1 MLHDYKTYATFVCTL
16 EARFPSI
23 EKTQV
28 NCFTTKY
35 NTGMVKGVIYFP
47 RNIRLGFIE
56 HLNFSLG
63 KITSYSYEVWQDDQ
77 KLYYY
82 DSQEH
87 PDDPTLASTH
97 PHHKHIPPD
106 IKHHRIPAPGLSFD
120 KPNMEFLIHEIED
133 TLLKPA

>member
-1 MLHDYKTYATFVCTL
+1 MLPDYNTYATFIYTL
-16 EARFPSI
+16 EARFSSI
-23 EKTQV
+23 QKAQV
-28 NCFTTKY
+28 NCFMTQS
-35 NTGMVKGVIYFP
+35 NIGMAKGVIYFSK
-47 RNIRLGFIE
+47 NIRLGFVE
-56 HLNFSLG
+56 HLNFSFG
-63 KITSYSYEVWQDDQ
+63 KITYYSYEVWQRDQ

-87 PDDPTLASTH
+87 PNDPTLASTH

-120 KPNMEFLIHEIED
+120 KPNLQFLIHEIED